1 MCPHQFD
8 ELLDVCLHRSGTS
21 ARSRSPWSG
30 SVIWELG
37 WGPLAPGE
45 LSEELSEELEI
56 DIQLENRKPKCKNQ
70 ESKCMPN
77 AC

>member
-1 MCPHQFD
+1 M
-8 ELLDVCLHRSGTS
+8 
-21 ARSRSPWSG
+21 
-30 SVIWELG
+30 IWELG

-56 DIQLENRKPKCKNQ
+56 DIQLENRKPKCKSQ
-70 ESKCMPN
+70 EWKYMSN